1 MLEGLD
7 PRLAC
12 APPCGVVPSRR
23 FLTVFL
29 IALLVGLVPA
39 ASADPPDPTWI
50 GGFWDDDDFD
60 TVVAFIASTFATFA
74 QSHVDADPCLVWIDS
89 AEPSSPAFRASP
101 LPSTS
106 RPRAPPVA
114 SLPPC

>member
-1 MLEGLD
+1 M
-7 PRLAC
+7 
-12 APPCGVVPSRR
+12 VPARR

-29 IALLVGLVPA
+29 ISLLVGLVPA
-39 ASADPPDPTWI
+39 AYADPPDPTWI

-60 TVVAFIASTFATFA
+60 TVVAFIASTFAALT
-74 QSHVDADPCLVWIDS
+74 QSDVDTDPCFVWIDS
-89 AEPSSPAFRASP
+89 AEPASPAFLASP

-114 SLPPC
+114 SLPLY